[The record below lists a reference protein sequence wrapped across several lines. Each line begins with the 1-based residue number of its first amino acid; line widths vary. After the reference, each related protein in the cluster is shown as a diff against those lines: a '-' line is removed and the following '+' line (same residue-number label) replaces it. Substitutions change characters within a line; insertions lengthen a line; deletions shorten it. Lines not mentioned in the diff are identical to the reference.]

1 MTDEEIE
8 AACVLVKAELNALYE
23 ELGIEAPMTQT
34 QIRTRS
40 RKGKKWNEDFVP
52 GSGEEEN
59 VPTDEV
65 VTKDSV

>member
-1 MTDEEIE
+1 
-8 AACVLVKAELNALYE
+8 
-23 ELGIEAPMTQT
+23 MTQT
-34 QIRTRS
+34 QTRTRS

-65 VTKDSV
+65 VTGDTV